1 MTPEK
6 RGEVMVRWKIRN
18 KKTGKIVD
26 GGERGRYGP
35 VRISTA
41 ARRQHRF
48 LVAQSGLREG
58 HGRKGIPIKPTILLV
73 TALATISLGNAH
85 AEETYE
91 SYDAFYAARPGAVFG
106 DPIESESGYSVPG
119 KQGVHTELTAA
130 VEKQPVRIALA
141 ADQITVNGKAFRYG
155 SATTFPGE
163 HPSDFAPRVPT
174 FFSPDEQALTPPSSA
189 CKEIAAGRVSPIATN
204 KSTYWSTR

>member
-1 MTPEK
+1 
-6 RGEVMVRWKIRN
+6 MVRWKIRN

-106 DPIESESGYSVPG
+106 DPIESESGVAYSVPG